1 MAFFKVKVQREF
13 CSSPRTFNVVAS
25 KFQDAVLVAAQSLR
39 EEGITDAK
47 GIEVIGQINSL
58 RD

>member
-1 MAFFKVKVQREF
+1 MSFYKVKVQREYNT
-13 CSSPRTFNVVAS
+13 PRVFNVSAQKS
-25 KFQDAVLVAAQSLR
+25 QDAVLAAAQSLR

-47 GIEVIGQINSL
+47 GIEILGQINSL

>member
-1 MAFFKVKVQREF
+1 MAFYKVQVQRE
-13 CSSPRTFNVVAS
+13 SNTPRVFNVSAKKS
-25 KFQDAVLVAAQSLR
+25 QDAVLVAAQSLR

-47 GIEVIGQINSL
+47 GIEIIGQIQSL

>member
-25 KFQDAVLVAAQSLR
+25 KSQEPYKLLR
-39 EEGITDAK
+39 SNYERKE
-47 GIEVIGQINSL
+47 
-58 RD
+58 

>member
-25 KFQDAVLVAAQSLR
+25 KSQDAVLVAAQSLR

-47 GIEVIGQINSL
+47 GIEV
-58 RD
+58 